1 MGPPDPEREERALLP
16 RISSKLP
23 PDIDPTKAPIAFG
36 RRALPK
42 LNEELSDP
50 ELITRQRALMAL
62 CDLVHDPEHAYT
74 ALSLG
79 FLKNLKNL
87 LLDEDKTVRQKTTEV
102 LYILAT
108 HSVGRTAF
116 LENGVI
122 PALAQLLNDP
132 VDICRWNMHY
142 ALKLMAE
149 LPTGAVG
156 IVESSLVPSLVRKL
170 TTETEEIQELI
181 LDTLTGCLQV
191 EAFEALATGAV
202 RILKQKLNHPSVD
215 IRSRAAQAMMAI
227 SVPLEGK
234 NMIFEEDVFPDLIG
248 LLDDDSAEVRANA
261 AGALMFSAITTEGKY
276 AAIRND
282 GIDCL
287 LSLIN
292 DSNSKVRL
300 YSIKALTMLAEAPE
314 GRKMLLFHV
323 PEFRER
329 LNDPSEAVQRAAQIA
344 IEVIE
349 WKP

>member
-1 MGPPDPEREERALLP
+1 MALLP

-42 LNEELSDP
+42 LNEELEDP
-50 ELITRQRALMAL
+50 ELLTRQRALMAL
-62 CDLVHDPEHAYT
+62 CDLVHDPENAYQ
-74 ALSLG
+74 AISLG
-79 FLKNLKNL
+79 FLENLKKL
-87 LLDEDKTVRQKTTEV
+87 LLDEDSTVRRKTTEV
-102 LYILAT
+102 LYIMAT

-116 LENGVI
+116 LEHGVI

-142 ALKLMAE
+142 AFKLMSE
-149 LPTGAVG
+149 LPTGATG
-156 IVESSLVPSLVRKL
+156 IVESALVPSLVRKL
-170 TTETEEIQELI
+170 TTEKEEIQEMI
-181 LDTLTGCLQV
+181 LETLTGCLQV

-202 RILKQKLNHPSVD
+202 RILKEKLNHPSVE
-215 IRSRAAQAMMAI
+215 IRSRAAQALMAI

-234 NMIFEEDVFPDLIG
+234 NMIFEEDVFPDLIM
-248 LLDDDSAEVRANA
+248 LLEDEDAEVRANA
-261 AGALMFSAITTEGKY
+261 AGALMFAAVTTQGKY
-276 AAIRND
+276 AAINND

-287 LSLIN
+287 LPLIN
-292 DSNSKVRL
+292 DSSSKVRL

-314 GRKMLLFHV
+314 GRRTLLFHV
-323 PEFRER
+323 PEFQER
-329 LNDPSEAVQRAAQIA
+329 LTDPSEAVRRAAEIA